1 MFFVLMQNYPV
12 IKWFDRNTVKHLRFS
27 FSFFLLPVFLFAV
40 SQAPEVN
47 WVNAAIAFIILHFLI
62 FPSSNGYNSYQDRD
76 ETSIG
81 GLKNPPKVSKNL
93 YYVTLL
99 FDIAGILLA
108 LFVSIYFSVFILI
121 FVIMSR
127 LYSYR
132 GIRLKQY
139 PVTAFMIVFIFQGAF
154 VYLMTFAAVTS
165 FSFSGFFSAANIV
178 CMAIASLF
186 IGSMYPLTQIYQHE
200 ADKKDGVISLSYKLG
215 YHGTFLFS
223 AALFVT
229 ASALLLFHL
238 TIQNHRLTL
247 LLFLVFI
254 LPLIFQLSK
263 WFGLVK
269 KNIANADFEH
279 TMKTNLLAS
288 TCMNC
293 FFLIL
298 IINNQILIL

>member
-1 MFFVLMQNYPV
+1 MHNAPI
-12 IKWFDRNTVKHLRFS
+12 IKWFDKNTVKHLRFS
-27 FSFFLLPVFLFAV
+27 FSFFLLPVFLFAL
-40 SQAPEVN
+40 SQAPEIN
-47 WVNAAIAFIILHFLI
+47 WIKAVIAFAILHLLI

-81 GLKNPPKVSKNL
+81 GLKNPPKVTKNL
-93 YYVTLL
+93 FYVTLL

-108 LFVSIYFSVFILI
+108 LAISVYFSMFIFI
-121 FVIMSR
+121 FITMSR

-139 PVTAFMIVFIFQGAF
+139 PVTAFVIVFVFQGAF
-154 VYLMTFAAVTS
+154 VYMMTSAAIAP
-165 FSFSGFFSAANIV
+165 FSFNHFFSGANIV
-178 CMAIASLF
+178 CMAVASLF

-215 YHGTFLFS
+215 YRGTFVFS

-229 ASALLLFHL
+229 ASALLFFHL
-238 TIQNHRLTL
+238 IVQSHPLTL
-247 LLFLVFI
+247 LIFLIFV
-254 LPLIFQLSK
+254 LPLAFQLSK
-263 WFGLVK
+263 WFDQVK
-269 KNIANADFEH
+269 QNSNNADFEH

-293 FFLIL
+293 FFLTL
-298 IINNQILIL
+298 IINNQLLLF